1 MVLLLFRLLGVT
13 LGRVSGL
20 VFTNILGQFLGIG
33 PKGASFKSQSRTF
46 GRWGCC
52 PMVRHKVD
60 RYVVLF
66 LSPFPQILPASSEE
80 LLDASEA
87 LPGLLEAL

>member
-1 MVLLLFRLLGVT
+1 
-13 LGRVSGL
+13 
-20 VFTNILGQFLGIG
+20 
-33 PKGASFKSQSRTF
+33 
-46 GRWGCC
+46 
-52 PMVRHKVD
+52 MVRHKVD